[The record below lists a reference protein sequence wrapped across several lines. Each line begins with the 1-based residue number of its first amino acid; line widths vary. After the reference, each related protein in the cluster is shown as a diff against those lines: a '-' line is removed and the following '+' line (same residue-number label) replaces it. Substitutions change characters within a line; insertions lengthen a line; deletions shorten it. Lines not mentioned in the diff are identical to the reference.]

1 MGKIMKKMKLFM
13 DTVVDIQVVT
23 RKSNDQT
30 EAAIDRAFEA
40 FRKVEH
46 ACSRFSQD
54 SELMEACRQIKTP
67 VQISPFLFEPLKFA
81 LEVAKW
87 TDGIFDPTVG
97 KAMEDMGFNQH
108 YLTEETVQSSSSDA
122 ATYRDIILNEQDRT
136 LYLRKPLVID
146 LGAVAKGFAI
156 DLAAHELNE
165 FEGFVVNAGG
175 DLYAGGVDENG
186 SKWRIGIQHSENKEE
201 MIQTLEISNEAV
213 CTSGSYER
221 KSALKAGMHHI
232 INPISK
238 QSSDEWISCSV
249 VAPYAMMADAFSTA
263 TFLLGL
269 EHGGTL
275 LEQADL
281 KGILIASDLQIYQI
295 GGISID
301 S

>member
-1 MGKIMKKMKLFM
+1 M

-23 RKSNDQT
+23 RKSEDYQT

-46 ACSRFSQD
+46 ACSRFSMD

-87 TDGIFDPTVG
+87 TNGLFDPAVG

-108 YLTEETVQSSSSDA
+108 YLTEEIIQSSLSGV
-122 ATYRDIILNEQDRT
+122 ATYRDIVLNEQDRT

-156 DLAAHELNE
+156 DLAAHELKE

-186 SKWRIGIQHSENKEE
+186 SKWRIGIQHPEHKEE
-201 MIQTLEISNEAV
+201 IIQTLELSNEAV

-232 INPISK
+232 IDPKTK
-238 QSSDEWISCSV
+238 QSPGEWISCSV
-249 VAPYAMMADAFSTA
+249 IAPYAMMADAFSTA
-263 TFLLGL
+263 SFLLGL
-269 EHGGTL
+269 DHGGTL
-275 LEQADL
+275 LEQVDL
-281 KGILIASDLQIYQI
+281 KGILITSDLQIYRV
-295 GGISID
+295 GGI
-301 S
+301 